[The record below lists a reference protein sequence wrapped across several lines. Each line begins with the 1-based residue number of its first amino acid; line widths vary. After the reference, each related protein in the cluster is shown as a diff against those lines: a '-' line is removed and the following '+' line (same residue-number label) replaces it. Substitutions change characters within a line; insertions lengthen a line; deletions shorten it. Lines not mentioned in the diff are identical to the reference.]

1 MRETEMHEAEISPA
15 GEIMVNK
22 QNIGRIEGFRLALT
36 GENPAGLPAIKAE
49 LAPLVTAYYE
59 QQAER
64 FAAAANAD
72 MAVDQDGFV
81 RWAGW
86 LIARLIPG
94 EDVLHPGFVLLADDE
109 AGAQARE
116 EMAQRVRR
124 FIAFYCETALKP
136 LFDLA
141 GAEALTEKPRFI
153 ALRLVEQLGV
163 VPRREIAAELK
174 ELDQESR
181 AALRRFGVRFGV
193 YHVFL
198 PALLKPAPA
207 QALTLLWALKN
218 NAQARAGKS
227 DIVAQ
232 LMAGRTSFAVEEG
245 GDRAFYR
252 LAGYRL
258 LGKRAVRI
266 DMLERCADLIRHAQ
280 TWRPGKAAAPRP
292 DGAYDG
298 KYFTISQAMLSI
310 LGAKPEDMEEILR
323 QSGYKARPVSK
334 VDYRAFLQKNETA
347 AEKAG
352 ETNRPAAE
360 PVGDWPAQ
368 TAAII
373 PRQSDENAFVP
384 AAEPVGSKF
393 ASSDKAAGEIILLW
407 RYQRRPYKKPHKKEQ
422 KRPLSSVPDKAG
434 QALRDNRGGV
444 AAAAGKRF
452 AGQQQK
458 AAATGK
464 AAAAGNSAA
473 PQQEQRAAER
483 TGSPGRNQRR
493 NFGKPRNFDGR
504 KQGKPVNIEDSP
516 FAALAALRDKMR
528 Q

>member
-1 MRETEMHEAEISPA
+1 MHEAEISPA

-22 QNIGRIEGFRLALT
+22 QNIGRIEGFRLAAA
-36 GENPAGLPAIKAE
+36 GEDAAGLQAVKAE
-49 LAPLVTAYYE
+49 LTPLVTAYYE

-86 LIARLIPG
+86 LVARLIPG

-109 AGAQARE
+109 AGAKARE
-116 EMAQRVRR
+116 KITQRVRR
-124 FIAFYCETALKP
+124 FVAFYCETALKP

-193 YHVFL
+193 YHIFL

-218 NAQARAGKS
+218 NNQARAGKS

-232 LMAGRTSFAVEEG
+232 LMAGRTSFAVEEEE
-245 GDRAFYR
+245 DRAFYR

-266 DMLERCADLIRHAQ
+266 DMLERCADLIRQAM

-323 QSGYKARPVSK
+323 QLSYVAQPVSR
-334 VDYRAFLQKNETA
+334 VDYRAFLQKNEA
-347 AEKAG
+347 VAEKAG

-360 PVGDWPAQ
+360 PVGDWSAQ

-373 PRQSDENAFVP
+373 TRRPDENAAVP

-393 ASSDKAAGEIILLW
+393 ASGDKAADEIILLW
-407 RYQRRPYKKPHKKEQ
+407 RYQKRLYKKPHKKGQ
-422 KRPLSSVPDKAG
+422 KRLLSSDPDKAG

-444 AAAAGKRF
+444 AAATSKRF
-452 AGQQQK
+452 AGQWHK
-458 AAATGK
+458 TAAISK
-464 AAAAGNSAA
+464 AAAAKNSAA
-473 PQQEQRAAER
+473 PRQEQRTAKK
-483 TGSPGRNQRR
+483 TGSPGSDQRR
-493 NFGKPRNFDGR
+493 NFGKPRNFDSKR
-504 KQGKPVNIEDSP
+504 QHKPVNIEDSP